1 MGMPSDVVSQLE
13 AMPDLL
19 ERCFRLV
26 PPEFARWLPES
37 WDGAP
42 GEKFSALGQ
51 ICHVRDIET
60 DGYRVR
66 FRRTLEEE
74 VPFLPS
80 VDGDRLAVERGY
92 DAASGAQVL
101 AQFREARAQTVAML
115 RAVQPAQAER
125 RAVFEGYGEVTLT
138 GLAHYLCSH
147 DQQHLACLHWLLGK
161 IRSLS

>member
-1 MGMPSDVVSQLE
+1 MPSDLVSQLE
-13 AMPDLL
+13 AMPELL

-26 PPEFARWLPES
+26 PVEFRRWLPES
-37 WDGAP
+37 REGAP
-42 GEKFSALGQ
+42 GEMFSALGQ

-60 DGYRVR
+60 DGYRDR
-66 FRRTLEEE
+66 FRRVLEEE

-80 VDGDRLAVERGY
+80 VDGQRLAVERGY
-92 DAASGAQVL
+92 DTASPDQVF
-101 AQFREARAQTVAML
+101 AQFRQARSQTVDLL
-115 RAVQPAQAER
+115 RALKPTQAER

-161 IRSLS
+161 IRSVR